1 MAAVEL
7 WRGEFGNAYTDRN
20 QVDWR
25 ARRPFWRDV
34 MSVTGARSVL
44 EIGCN
49 AGWNL
54 SAIKWDFP
62 QVRAVGTDVNPHALE
77 QAHTAGLEV
86 YECLDF
92 RAVPGKFDLVFT
104 AGVLIHIEPRHVN
117 EVMAAIIDKSA
128 KWVLAVEYESNYET
142 EIEYRGQSGLCW
154 KRPYGVMYE
163 SMGLKYSEQWAPSG
177 FDNCTAWL
185 MSK

>member
-1 MAAVEL
+1 MSESHPVSG
-7 WRGEFGNAYTDRN
+7 RGH
-20 QVDWR
+20 
-25 ARRPFWRDV
+25 
-34 MSVTGARSVL
+34 
-44 EIGCN
+44 I
-49 AGWNL
+49 
-54 SAIKWDFP
+54 P

-163 SMGLKYSEQWAPSG
+163 SMGLKYREQWAPSG